1 MVSYVIDLILF
12 LGALGLLYITLR
24 FYSLLPNP
32 RMKGL
37 FLLIIG
43 SVLTSVGLY
52 FTRHLLLNPIIIR
65 SKSYSIY
72 WTNILTIIGL
82 LIIAYGIRQIVK
94 KMNLNL
100 VNYLNAEYSKTKD
113 VLATQSNSDKKEGQS
128 KITSDNQSQKF
139 PPISELLK
147 KLSIPNY

>member
-1 MVSYVIDLILF
+1 MIEFILF
-12 LGALGLLYITLR
+12 LGALGFLYIIVR
-24 FYSLLPNP
+24 FYSTLPNP
-32 RMKGL
+32 RIKGL

-43 SVLTSVGLY
+43 LFLTGVGLY
-52 FTRHLLLNPIIIR
+52 FTRYLLLNIDMLK
-65 SKSYSIY
+65 SKSDSIY
-72 WTNILTIIGL
+72 WTNILTIIGI

-100 VNYLNAEYSKTKD
+100 ENYLNAEYSKTKD
-113 VLATQSNSDKKEGQS
+113 VRATQSISDKKEGQS

-147 KLSIPNY
+147 KLSILKNE